1 MKISTKNT
9 FIHEALFSR
18 LGLLFIK
25 SVFVL
30 FFVSSNIYGQNQ
42 VSVPFGNGFVGTN
55 GGNAV
60 SNNSYYLT
68 GASGLGWS
76 NIQFAQTTNANV
88 FVAQGNDIIGMV
100 KITDFNGVQH
110 TINGFIKWRTP
121 SGNNPHTMVFQPSS
135 GTFVL
140 ATNGLYGINN
150 YTIDA
155 TKYIGLTRLGQ
166 VLTISPLPGTV
177 SGNASTSGLL
187 DALNDFYTALPRLS
201 ISGTTVLESEGIANV
216 SVNLDAVSSSVVT
229 LNFYTQNASATSPSD
244 YTAKDTLITFNP
256 GQTSKSINIPI
267 TVDAISEPSE
277 NFKINIRNATN
288 ASISKSFDSVVIL
301 ESALPVEFLEMH
313 YECTGHGGDLNW
325 STASEHNASFYK
337 VEISEDGDQ
346 WETISVV
353 LAKGTTNEE
362 SLYKTAIRTKCPT
375 NTYYLRLLQG
385 DQNGSVKKLGD
396 LAIKGCEYEDY
407 FQVFPN
413 PTNGKLSVSMRFD
426 EDSEILFNFIDDSG
440 KSMYTETRSAKEG
453 YQTFHFDL
461 KDLVQGNFQLFV
473 SSDEFV
479 YRKRILLIR

>member
-1 MKISTKNT
+1 
-9 FIHEALFSR
+9 
-18 LGLLFIK
+18 
-25 SVFVL
+25 
-30 FFVSSNIYGQNQ
+30 
-42 VSVPFGNGFVGTN
+42 
-55 GGNAV
+55 
-60 SNNSYYLT
+60 
-68 GASGLGWS
+68 
-76 NIQFAQTTNANV
+76 
-88 FVAQGNDIIGMV
+88 MV

-166 VLTISPLPGTV
+166 VLTITPLPGTV
-177 SGNASTSGLL
+177 TGNASTSGLL

-201 ISGTTVLESEGIANV
+201 ISGTTVLESAGIANV
-216 SVNLDAVSSSVVT
+216 SVNLNAASSSVVT

-301 ESALPVEFLEMH
+301 ESALPVEFLGMH
-313 YECTGHGGDLNW
+313 YECTDQGGELNW

-413 PTNGKLSVSMRFD
+413 PTNGKLSISMRFG
-426 EDSEILFNFIDDSG
+426 EDSEILFEFIDDSG
-440 KSMYTETRSAKEG
+440 KSIYTETRSAKEG

-461 KDLVQGNFQLFV
+461 KDLVQENFQLFV